1 MLRDVAESSF
11 RGAAFLYDKEGMM
24 TEEADGWSRGYFHGC
39 EAQEASPGT
48 SDPLPTL
55 SEGDLSAW
63 LQLEAPHRE
72 ENRPRTCDNYSKR
85 ETGPRP

>member
-11 RGAAFLYDKEGMM
+11 RDKEGMI

-55 SEGDLSAW
+55 SEGDLSA
-63 LQLEAPHRE
+63 
-72 ENRPRTCDNYSKR
+72 
-85 ETGPRP
+85 